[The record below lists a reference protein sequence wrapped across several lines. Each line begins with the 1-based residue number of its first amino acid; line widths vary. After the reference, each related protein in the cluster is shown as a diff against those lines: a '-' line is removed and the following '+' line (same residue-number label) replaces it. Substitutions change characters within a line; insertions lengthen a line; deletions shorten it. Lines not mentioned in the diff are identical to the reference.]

1 MDANLILMLYIMP
14 LIFGTVLLTP
24 FGSTLGN
31 SLSSKW
37 PKLEIPRRQRLL
49 GLNVVLLVGFAISVH
64 TLWISNKI
72 SEGGSVCSSA
82 TVFSCD
88 DVLGNV
94 AYNTDPVFGLSWGM
108 IGMVAFGI
116 LMFLANSVSKEPD
129 ALWAERYSKYGM
141 YLTLLGLPVIGLLI
155 SYEVAMGKICQYCTT
170 AHVAN
175 VIALFGFWTISRM
188 HEHGDW
194 NDDTTSEATA

>member
-1 MDANLILMLYIMP
+1 MDANIILLFYIVP
-14 LIFGTVLLTP
+14 LLFGTLLLTS
-24 FGSTLGN
+24 FGSTIAT

-37 PKLEIPRRQRLL
+37 PHLESPRRQRLL

-72 SEGGSVCSSA
+72 SEGGAVCSSA

-88 DVLGNV
+88 DVLGNI
-94 AYNTDPVFGLSWGM
+94 AYNTDPLFGQPWGI
-108 IGMVAFGI
+108 IGMLAFGV
-116 LMFLANSVSKEPD
+116 LMFIANSVSKEPD

-141 YLTLLGLPVIGLLI
+141 YLTLVGLPVIGLLI

-175 VIALFGFWTISRM
+175 IVALFGFWSIGRM
-188 HEHGDW
+188 HDRGEW
-194 NDDTTSEATA
+194 NDDSPEGSTV